1 MQPRKILLLN
11 TLGLLLVATWWLTYP
26 TVWSRLDDGVFWFF
40 NQFVTADH
48 RHWTEVLAF
57 LNLRIFDAIA
67 FVTMAL
73 LFFVACLRDS
83 APERIWRWFGIG
95 LTMLVTAALLAL
107 FTTKGIRYGHPS
119 PTLVFENAHRLTD
132 IVTIPAKDASANSFP
147 GDHGLML
154 MVFASFMLR
163 FSDRMIGALS
173 VAFVVLLSAPRI
185 MVGAHWFSDV
195 YMGAL
200 AIALVV
206 LPWVLYTPLATC
218 CVGRIVTIARRICPS
233 SEGHRY
239 TQKH

>member
-1 MQPRKILLLN
+1 MQSRKILLLN
-11 TLGLLLVATWWLTYP
+11 TLGLSLIVTWWLPYL
-26 TVWSRLDDGVFWFF
+26 TVWSRLDDGIFWFF
-40 NQFVTADH
+40 NQFVTVDH

-67 FVTMAL
+67 FGVMAL
-73 LFFVACLRDS
+73 LFLIAGMRDKT
-83 APERIWRWFGIG
+83 PGRIWRWFGIG

-132 IVTIPAKDASANSFP
+132 IVSIPAKDASRNSFP

-154 MVFASFMLR
+154 MVFAAFMLR
-163 FSDRMIGALS
+163 FSGRMIGTLS
-173 VAFVVLLSAPRI
+173 IMFVVLLSAPRI

-200 AIALVV
+200 AIALMV
-206 LPWVLYTPLATC
+206 LPWILYTPVAVC
-218 CVGRIVTIARRICPS
+218 CVRRIVTIA
-233 SEGHRY
+233 HRL
-239 TQKH
+239 HLPFA